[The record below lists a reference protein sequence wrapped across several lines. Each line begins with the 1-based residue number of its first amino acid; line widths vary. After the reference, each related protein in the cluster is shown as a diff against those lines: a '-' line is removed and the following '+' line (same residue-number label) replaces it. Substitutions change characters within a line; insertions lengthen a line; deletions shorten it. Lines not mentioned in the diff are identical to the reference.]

1 MLNKR
6 KCKHCKEVF
15 QKTQPL
21 QFICSPKCAID
32 YSKKEKVKKINKETR
47 EMKKAL
53 LTHKDYIK
61 MLQVVFNTFIR
72 TRDKDEACISCG
84 TRKTVQ
90 YAAGHFYPTTYQ
102 YLRFNEDNV
111 WKQCNKNCNMMKS
124 GNLLEYRPRL
134 VKRIGLERVEA
145 LDNDRH
151 KMLDLSIPEIKDLII
166 IYKEKTKALT

>member
-1 MLNKR
+1 MEYL
-6 KCKHCKEVF
+6 
-15 QKTQPL
+15 
-21 QFICSPKCAID
+21 
-32 YSKKEKVKKINKETR
+32 KKEKVKKQKKEHR
-47 EMKKAL
+47 ELKQSM

-72 TRDKDEACISCG
+72 TRDKDEKCISCG
-84 TRKTVQ
+84 TRKAVQ
-90 YAAGHFYPTTYQ
+90 YAAGHFWATTYQ

-111 WKQCNKNCNMMKS
+111 HKQCNKNCNMMKS

-151 KMLDLSIPEIKDLII
+151 KMLDLSIPEIKDLIKL
-166 IYKEKTKALT
+166 YKEKTKALS

>member
-15 QKTQPL
+15 QKKQPL
-21 QFICSPKCAID
+21 QFVCSPLCAVA
-32 YSKKEKVKKINKETR
+32 YSKKQKTNKINKETR
-47 EMKKAL
+47 ELKKSL

-72 TRDKDEACISCG
+72 TRDRDEKCISCD
-84 TRKTVQ
+84 TMKEVQ
-90 YAAGHFYPTTYQ
+90 YAAGHFWATTYQ

-111 WKQCNKNCNMMKS
+111 HKQCNKNCNMMKS

-134 VKRIGLERVEA
+134 VKRIGSERVEA

-151 KMLDLSIPEIKDLII
+151 KDLQLSIPEIKDLIKL
-166 IYKEKTKALT
+166 YKEKTKALI

>member
-15 QKTQPL
+15 QKKQPL
-21 QFICSPKCAID
+21 QFVCSPLCAVA
-32 YSKKEKVKKINKETR
+32 YSKKQKVNKINKETR
-47 EMKKAL
+47 ELKKSL

-61 MLQVVFNTFIR
+61 MLQVVFNAFIR
-72 TRDKDEACISCG
+72 ARDKDDKCISCG
-84 TRKTVQ
+84 TRKPVQ
-90 YAAGHFYPTTYQ
+90 YAAGHFWPTTYQ

-111 WKQCNKNCNMMKS
+111 HKQCNKNCNMMKS

-134 VKRIGLERVEA
+134 IKKIGLERVLV

-151 KMLDLSIPEIKDLII
+151 KDLQLSIPEIKDLII
-166 IYKEKTKALT
+166 IYKEKTKSLS